1 MPNYAKV
8 DGETVIEFPSYPHAD
23 FPQTSFGED
32 WQGGTVDGVTYVMV
46 EIENTPATDYLTQ
59 DTETQTPTL
68 IDGKWIQKIKAKA
81 ISAEEKAKR
90 KADKAERDA
99 EQEDNFL
106 SKAEI
111 KQLRKLLKAQAV

>member
-8 DGETVIEFPSYPHAD
+8 ENGIVIEFPSYPHTD

-59 DTETQTPTL
+59 DTEAQTPAK
-68 IDGKWIQKIKAKA
+68 IDGKWIQKIKTKA

-90 KADKAERDA
+90 KADKDQRDA
-99 EQEDNFL
+99 DQEDNFL
-106 SKAEI
+106 TKAEI
-111 KQLRKLLKAQAV
+111 KAIRKILKAQG